1 MGNQMSII
9 RSFSVG
15 EGDMFFIKHDNDNF
29 TIIDCCMSEENRDFL
44 VKELKSQSK
53 DKNIVR
59 FISTHPDDDHILGL
73 SFLHEK
79 MNNRNFYCVKNQA
92 RKADPTA
99 DFEQYC
105 ALRDDASKVFY
116 LYRGC
121 ARKWINQ
128 GDEARGSSGIHI
140 LWPLVTN
147 EYYKEALT
155 QTNQGKSP
163 NNISPI
169 LTYTLKDGAT
179 VMWMGDLEDDFM
191 ENIKDAITMES
202 ADILFAPHHGR
213 DSGKVPQE
221 WLETINPAIIII
233 GEAQSKDLNYYDEYN
248 TITQNST
255 GDIILQCEQEKTHIW
270 VSNWRYSVDYLHN
283 EHLSD
288 GNWNYLGTLY
298 V

>member
-1 MGNQMSII
+1 MSII

-29 TIIDCCMSEENRDFL
+29 TIIDCCMSEEDRDLL

-53 DKNIVR
+53 DKNIIR
-59 FISTHPDDDHILGL
+59 FISTHPDDDHIQGL

-79 MNNRNFYCVKNQA
+79 MNIRNFYCVKNQA
-92 RKADPTA
+92 RKADWTD
-99 DFEQYC
+99 DFGQYC
-105 ALRDDASKVFY
+105 ALRDDDSKAFY

-121 ARKWINQ
+121 ERKWINQ
-128 GDEARGSSGIHI
+128 SDAVRGGSGIHI

-147 EYYKEALT
+147 EYYKDALT

-169 LTYTLKDGAT
+169 FKYTLKDGAT
-179 VMWMGDLEDDFM
+179 VMWMGDIEDTFM

-202 ADILFAPHHGR
+202 ADILFAPHLGR

-233 GEAQSKDLNYYDEYN
+233 GEAPSKDLNYYDGYS
-248 TITQNST
+248 TITQNSA
-255 GDIILQCEQEKTHIW
+255 GDIILQCESKKTHIW
-270 VSNWRYSVDYLHN
+270 VSNRSYSVDYLHN
-283 EHLSD
+283 EYLTD
-288 GNWNYLGTLY
+288 VTWNYLGTLY